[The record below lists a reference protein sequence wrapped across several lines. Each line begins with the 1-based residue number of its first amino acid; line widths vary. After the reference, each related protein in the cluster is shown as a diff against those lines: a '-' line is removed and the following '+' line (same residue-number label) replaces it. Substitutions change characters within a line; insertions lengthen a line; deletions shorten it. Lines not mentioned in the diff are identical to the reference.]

1 MAAAGRQ
8 AGWLREAPLIQSEL
22 ERLWNAC
29 VLDAR
34 HECKQVVAMV
44 PTLSFVPHPT
54 GFLPCACRMLFG
66 WKAADQL
73 KTQTLSYKPTTSQ
86 WKRYFDT

>member
-1 MAAAGRQ
+1 MSACRYSRPEIWAPSGR
-8 AGWLREAPLIQSEL
+8 
-22 ERLWNAC
+22 
-29 VLDAR
+29 
-34 HECKQVVAMV
+34 
-44 PTLSFVPHPT
+44 
-54 GFLPCACRMLFG
+54 LPCARRMLFG